1 MFLSFSAE
9 SDGLTFTL
17 FLSFALCST
26 SAIKSGNIANELANV
41 TAAFN
46 FYDVICKGAWELI
59 LCKGAWELDEVCS
72 VRPQMARFGITKQTI
87 HSFPKMALEI

>member
-26 SAIKSGNIANELANV
+26 SAIKSGNIATELANV

-46 FYDVICKGAWELI
+46 FYDVICIWELI

-72 VRPQMARFGITKQTI
+72 VRPQMARFGYKQYTV
-87 HSFPKMALEI
+87 SPKMALEI